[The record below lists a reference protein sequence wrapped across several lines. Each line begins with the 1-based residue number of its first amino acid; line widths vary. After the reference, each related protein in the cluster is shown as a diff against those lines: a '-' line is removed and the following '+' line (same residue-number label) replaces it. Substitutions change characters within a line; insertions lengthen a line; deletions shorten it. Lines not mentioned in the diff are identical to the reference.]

1 MTRTAIRRT
10 FSTLATAA
18 LVFAVSGSLASAQ
31 GWDHVNRAR
40 GMLFPP
46 GQAGGV
52 AERAHGLAT
61 KAHSPRA
68 RSVSDQA
75 VQKGLSLSDEQ

>member
-1 MTRTAIRRT
+1 MTRTVARHT
-10 FSTLATAA
+10 LSAVAAVTLVSALAT
-18 LVFAVSGSLASAQ
+18 SPASAQ
-31 GWDHVNRAR
+31 DWDYVNRAR

-52 AERAHGLAT
+52 GERNHGLAT
-61 KAHSPRA
+61 KAHAPRA
-68 RSVSDQA
+68 RSISDQA